1 MRARM
6 AQYDLDELLVQVRRI
21 EEHREKGAEKKIR
34 NAYREILEELRHYL
48 ADVYSRYAEDDRLNY
63 EILQKHSYYARFLEE
78 VEQKINDLSPEAKRL
93 IRSTVEQ
100 AYEYTYN
107 GMIDCVKRSNIV
119 PDIAEGLKGCT
130 DWILKRAV
138 ENPISK
144 LTLNDR
150 LEKHRKEIIYDI
162 KQDISVGLLNG
173 DRYSTMAKRVKNS
186 VEGDYKKAI
195 RITRTETHRV
205 REAGNLDAAT
215 SVQEAVD
222 RGNVPVKMMKVWKT
236 MRDERVR
243 PSKQKGKNWKYDHRK
258 MEGVSVP
265 IDEEFKLPSGAKTM
279 APGQSGVAGE
289 DINCR
294 CYLSYKVE
302 EKNNIE
308 KHSHTDIMESD
319 LGKFKNKLRSDKAI
333 TKEYYSCLKDKF
345 AHGSDD
351 AKSLFVK
358 YVREDSV
365 ADTSFE
371 GVSQFHRK
379 KGKIFMHYGADMRNP
394 RGSGV
399 TWFHEHGHMIDK
411 IAGDLLN
418 NKKAGNLS
426 DDDEIKDL
434 SNDDMFRA
442 LLKEDALQYRLLY
455 GKTHQLNT
463 LDEIDEAIGPEL
475 NQMRKHSAVSDILE
489 GLTKVKG
496 CSGHPNGYWDNPIMI
511 SSEAFAHMFEAQFDT
526 IRYNEMKKYFPESL
540 AYFEKK
546 IKEAL

>member
-34 NAYREILEELRHYL
+34 DAYREILEELRHYL

-78 VEQKINDLSPEAKRL
+78 VEQKINELSPEAKRL

-173 DRYSTMAKRVKNS
+173 DRYSTMAKRVKSS

-215 SVQEAVD
+215 SVQEAAD
-222 RGNVPVKMMKVWKT
+222 KGNVPVKMMKVWKT

-243 PSKQKGKNWKYDHRK
+243 PAKSKGKNRKYDHRK

-265 IDEEFKLPSGAKTM
+265 IDEEFTLPSGAKTT

-294 CYLSYKVE
+294 CYLSYELRSAEEAKVLGGVS
-302 EKNNIE
+302 KNHIE
-308 KHSHTDIMESD
+308 K
-319 LGKFKNKLRSDKAI
+319 RSDSDKMKMNLQMFVYIPKEKLIGYALNPEHPVGKEKARVFKAALGY
-333 TKEYYSCLKDKF
+333 TLENYEELQ
-345 AHGSDD
+345 
-351 AKSLFVK
+351 AKILESF
-358 YVREDSV
+358 REDKMV
-365 ADTSFE
+365 LKKE
-371 GVSQFHRK
+371 G
-379 KGKIFMHYGADMRNP
+379 A
-394 RGSGV
+394 
-399 TWFHEHGHMIDK
+399 
-411 IAGDLLN
+411 
-418 NKKAGNLS
+418 
-426 DDDEIKDL
+426 
-434 SNDDMFRA
+434 
-442 LLKEDALQYRLLY
+442 Y
-455 GKTHQLNT
+455 GKQYEQIMKIT
-463 LDEIDEAIGPEL
+463 G
-475 NQMRKHSAVSDILE
+475 
-489 GLTKVKG
+489 
-496 CSGHPNGYWDNPIMI
+496 PNGNTANVLTAWIKETE
-511 SSEAFAHMFEAQFDT
+511 SSEPRLT
-526 IRYNEMKKYFPESL
+526 SL
-540 AYFEKK
+540 YVTEKECK
-546 IKEAL
+546 